1 MKPWTLGPKP
11 RSKIAW
17 WTQRARELIRR
28 RAYEIYM
35 ERGGE
40 PGHDVK
46 DWLQA
51 DFELV
56 THPSKAAG
64 E

>member
-1 MKPWTLGPKP
+1 M
-11 RSKIAW
+11 
-17 WTQRARELIRR
+17 
-28 RAYEIYM
+28 IYM
-35 ERGGE
+35 ERGAE

-56 THPSKAAG
+56 TDPSKAAG